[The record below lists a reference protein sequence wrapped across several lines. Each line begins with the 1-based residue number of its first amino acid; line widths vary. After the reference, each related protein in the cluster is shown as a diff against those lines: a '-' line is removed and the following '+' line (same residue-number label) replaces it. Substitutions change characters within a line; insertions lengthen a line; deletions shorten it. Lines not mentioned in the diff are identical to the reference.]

1 MSGQFVHL
9 HVHTEKSINDGLS
22 KVSEL
27 VDRAVELGMPAMAVT
42 EHGNMFSAVD
52 FYKACKKKGIKPI
65 IGCEVYV
72 CPTGKEDKIRDN
84 RHLVL
89 LCKNETGY
97 KNLVK
102 ITSDAWVN
110 GKYYNPRTDYDFLSK
125 HSEGLIALT
134 ACLGGDISR
143 EYFEVLEGAIS
154 PFKTLSQDQL
164 QNVKEEAYKKC
175 IDKLG
180 VYIEI
185 FGRDNLYLEVQD
197 NGIKEQ
203 YEWNEVIY
211 RLSEDTG
218 LPVVCTNDCHYVYKE
233 DFTAHDAV
241 MALQTGAKLK
251 DKKRRR
257 YDTDQLYVKSY
268 DELNQGRVPQSSL
281 DITLE
286 IADRCNFEFEFGH
299 YHIPTFDQPEE
310 FETSEDY
317 LDYLIEEGMKKRYP
331 DNYDDPELTDR
342 VNYELSVVRR
352 MGYNDYF
359 LDTWDYV
366 NFCKENG
373 ILVGPG
379 RGCFTSDN
387 YVLMS
392 NGKTKKIKDIKIGD
406 KIITHKGNIKTV
418 LNTLKY
424 DIKEN
429 ITHLKPSGMNTIKCT
444 NDHRILAI
452 KTHDCLVSGTKLGT
466 HCSKKCHRFDHC
478 SKRKENQFYEP
489 SWIEANNLNR
499 GDFLVY
505 PKPKLKEFDKN
516 LTLDLTDYDE
526 NLKYD
531 DHSVWYEIGSNH
543 LKTRP
548 IKRFIKIDNLELI
561 KLFGI
566 YIGNGYSSIKK
577 NHSYCTGIAFPAHK
591 YKDLQF
597 CKRILESVLGDIK
610 SHEKWNKKRTCV
622 SLEISCKPIAIMFKQ
637 LFGESAKYKKVP
649 DFLIT
654 NNQEVVKA
662 LIEGLMETD
671 GSMPTNYDFKLKYS
685 SISYNLISQIKL
697 LFASIGYYATINER
711 VHKKHTNWNNEYSL
725 TISGKQLLRLKEDIF
740 PDMICKQQRYFR
752 NEFYE
757 DEENFYFKIQQ
768 KTNHKYEGEVY
779 DLTIEDDSSFMINN
793 CAVHNSGA
801 GSIVCYA
808 IGITD
813 VDPIR
818 FDLLFE
824 RFLNPDRASMPD

>member
-72 CPTGKEDKIRDN
+72 CPTGKEDKVRDN

-203 YEWNEVIY
+203 YEWNDVIY

-331 DNYDDPELTDR
+331 DNYDSPELVDR

-379 RGCFTSDN
+379 RG
-387 YVLMS
+387 
-392 NGKTKKIKDIKIGD
+392 
-406 KIITHKGNIKTV
+406 
-418 LNTLKY
+418 
-424 DIKEN
+424 
-429 ITHLKPSGMNTIKCT
+429 
-444 NDHRILAI
+444 
-452 KTHDCLVSGTKLGT
+452 
-466 HCSKKCHRFDHC
+466 
-478 SKRKENQFYEP
+478 
-489 SWIEANNLNR
+489 
-499 GDFLVY
+499 
-505 PKPKLKEFDKN
+505 
-516 LTLDLTDYDE
+516 
-526 NLKYD
+526 
-531 DHSVWYEIGSNH
+531 
-543 LKTRP
+543 
-548 IKRFIKIDNLELI
+548 
-561 KLFGI
+561 
-566 YIGNGYSSIKK
+566 
-577 NHSYCTGIAFPAHK
+577 
-591 YKDLQF
+591 
-597 CKRILESVLGDIK
+597 
-610 SHEKWNKKRTCV
+610 
-622 SLEISCKPIAIMFKQ
+622 
-637 LFGESAKYKKVP
+637 
-649 DFLIT
+649 
-654 NNQEVVKA
+654 
-662 LIEGLMETD
+662 
-671 GSMPTNYDFKLKYS
+671 
-685 SISYNLISQIKL
+685 
-697 LFASIGYYATINER
+697 
-711 VHKKHTNWNNEYSL
+711 
-725 TISGKQLLRLKEDIF
+725 
-740 PDMICKQQRYFR
+740 
-752 NEFYE
+752 
-757 DEENFYFKIQQ
+757 
-768 KTNHKYEGEVY
+768 
-779 DLTIEDDSSFMINN
+779 
-793 CAVHNSGA
+793 SGA
-801 GSIVCYA
+801 GSIICYA